1 VLWLAKVLLWHVFCF
16 CKDEATQCIG
26 LGRLTA
32 GQLLALAIS
41 GKSCQTRIWR
51 ITSVRVLRREKMKEE
66 PHSVDVH
73 VGKTI
78 RIQRLLRKVSQTEL
92 GDRVGVTFQQIQ
104 KYEKGSNR
112 VSASML
118 VEIAGALKVDVR
130 TFFDDLSAPDTA
142 NDNPAPSEEF
152 IISREGVLLN
162 AAFFSIKNEALRKKI
177 LKLVQAIAHTEQ
189 VEGEAAE

>member
-1 VLWLAKVLLWHVFCF
+1 
-16 CKDEATQCIG
+16 
-26 LGRLTA
+26 
-32 GQLLALAIS
+32 
-41 GKSCQTRIWR
+41 
-51 ITSVRVLRREKMKEE
+51 MKEE

-130 TFFDDLSAPDTA
+130 TFFDDLSTLTMPTTTPLRARNSLFRA
-142 NDNPAPSEEF
+142 KACFSMRRSF
-152 IISREGVLLN
+152 RSRTKRF
-162 AAFFSIKNEALRKKI
+162 ARRS
-177 LKLVQAIAHTEQ
+177 
-189 VEGEAAE
+189 

>member
-1 VLWLAKVLLWHVFCF
+1 
-16 CKDEATQCIG
+16 
-26 LGRLTA
+26 
-32 GQLLALAIS
+32 
-41 GKSCQTRIWR
+41 
-51 ITSVRVLRREKMKEE
+51 MKEE

-118 VEIAGALKVDVR
+118 VEIAGALSVDVR
-130 TFFDDLSAPDTA
+130 TFFDDLTAAAANA

-152 IISREGVLLN
+152 VISREGVQLN
-162 AAFFSIKNEALRKKI
+162 AAFFSIKNEQLRKKI
-177 LKLVQAIAHTEQ
+177 LKLVQAIASTEQ
-189 VEGEAAE
+189 MDADAAE

>member
-1 VLWLAKVLLWHVFCF
+1 
-16 CKDEATQCIG
+16 
-26 LGRLTA
+26 
-32 GQLLALAIS
+32 
-41 GKSCQTRIWR
+41 
-51 ITSVRVLRREKMKEE
+51 MKEE

-118 VEIAGALKVDVR
+118 VEIAGALSVDVR
-130 TFFDDLSAPDTA
+130 TFFDDLTAAAANA

-152 IISREGVLLN
+152 VISREGVQLN
-162 AAFFSIKNEALRKKI
+162 AAFFSIKNEPLRKKI
-177 LKLVQAIAHTEQ
+177 LKLVQAIASTEQ
-189 VEGEAAE
+189 MEADAAE

>member
-1 VLWLAKVLLWHVFCF
+1 
-16 CKDEATQCIG
+16 
-26 LGRLTA
+26 
-32 GQLLALAIS
+32 
-41 GKSCQTRIWR
+41 
-51 ITSVRVLRREKMKEE
+51 MKEE

-118 VEIAGALKVDVR
+118 VEIAGALSVDVR
-130 TFFDDLSAPDTA
+130 TFFDDLTAPAANA

-152 IISREGVLLN
+152 VISREGVLLN

-189 VEGEAAE
+189 LEADAAE

>member
-1 VLWLAKVLLWHVFCF
+1 
-16 CKDEATQCIG
+16 
-26 LGRLTA
+26 
-32 GQLLALAIS
+32 
-41 GKSCQTRIWR
+41 
-51 ITSVRVLRREKMKEE
+51 MKEE
-66 PHSVDVH
+66 PHTVDVH

-118 VEIAGALKVDVR
+118 VEIAGALSVDVR
-130 TFFDDLSAPDTA
+130 TFFDDLTAPAGNA

-152 IISREGVLLN
+152 IISREGVQLN
-162 AAFFSIKNEALRKKI
+162 AAFFSIKNEQLRKKI
-177 LKLVQAIAHTEQ
+177 LKLVQAIASTEQ
-189 VEGEAAE
+189 MEADAAE

>member
-1 VLWLAKVLLWHVFCF
+1 
-16 CKDEATQCIG
+16 
-26 LGRLTA
+26 
-32 GQLLALAIS
+32 
-41 GKSCQTRIWR
+41 
-51 ITSVRVLRREKMKEE
+51 MKEE

-118 VEIAGALKVDVR
+118 VEIAGALNVDVR
-130 TFFDDLSAPDTA
+130 TFFDDLTAPAANA

-152 IISREGVLLN
+152 VISREGVQLN
-162 AAFFSIKNEALRKKI
+162 AAFFSIKNEQLRKKI
-177 LKLVQAIAHTEQ
+177 LKLVQAIASTEQ
-189 VEGEAAE
+189 GEVDAAE

>member
-1 VLWLAKVLLWHVFCF
+1 
-16 CKDEATQCIG
+16 
-26 LGRLTA
+26 
-32 GQLLALAIS
+32 
-41 GKSCQTRIWR
+41 
-51 ITSVRVLRREKMKEE
+51 MKEE
-66 PHSVDVH
+66 PHAVDVH

-118 VEIAGALKVDVR
+118 VEIAGALSVDVR
-130 TFFDDLSAPDTA
+130 TFFDDLTAAAANA

-152 IISREGVLLN
+152 VISREGVQLN
-162 AAFFSIKNEALRKKI
+162 AAFFSIKNEQLRKKI
-177 LKLVQAIAHTEQ
+177 LKLVQAIASTEQ
-189 VEGEAAE
+189 MEADAAE

>member
-1 VLWLAKVLLWHVFCF
+1 
-16 CKDEATQCIG
+16 
-26 LGRLTA
+26 
-32 GQLLALAIS
+32 
-41 GKSCQTRIWR
+41 
-51 ITSVRVLRREKMKEE
+51 MKEE

-130 TFFDDLSAPDTA
+130 TFFDDLSTPATA

-152 IISREGVLLN
+152 VISREGVLLN

-177 LKLVQAIAHTEQ
+177 LKLVQAIANTEQ
-189 VEGEAAE
+189 LDADAAE

>member
-1 VLWLAKVLLWHVFCF
+1 
-16 CKDEATQCIG
+16 
-26 LGRLTA
+26 
-32 GQLLALAIS
+32 
-41 GKSCQTRIWR
+41 
-51 ITSVRVLRREKMKEE
+51 MKEE

-118 VEIAGALKVDVR
+118 VEIAGALNVDVR
-130 TFFDDLSAPDTA
+130 TFFDDLTAPAANA

-152 IISREGVLLN
+152 VISREGVQLN
-162 AAFFSIKNEALRKKI
+162 AAFFSIKNEQVRKKI
-177 LKLVQAIAHTEQ
+177 LKLVQAIASTEQ
-189 VEGEAAE
+189 MEADAAE

>member
-1 VLWLAKVLLWHVFCF
+1 
-16 CKDEATQCIG
+16 
-26 LGRLTA
+26 
-32 GQLLALAIS
+32 
-41 GKSCQTRIWR
+41 
-51 ITSVRVLRREKMKEE
+51 MKEE

-118 VEIAGALKVDVR
+118 VEIAGALSVDVR
-130 TFFDDLSAPDTA
+130 TFFDDLTAPAANA

-152 IISREGVLLN
+152 IISREGVQLN
-162 AAFFSIKNEALRKKI
+162 AAFFSIKNEQLRKKI
-177 LKLVQAIAHTEQ
+177 LKLVQAIATTEQ
-189 VEGEAAE
+189 TEIDAAE

>member
-1 VLWLAKVLLWHVFCF
+1 
-16 CKDEATQCIG
+16 
-26 LGRLTA
+26 
-32 GQLLALAIS
+32 
-41 GKSCQTRIWR
+41 
-51 ITSVRVLRREKMKEE
+51 MKEE

-118 VEIAGALKVDVR
+118 VEIAGALSVDVR
-130 TFFDDLSAPDTA
+130 TFFDDLTAPAANA

-152 IISREGVLLN
+152 IISREGVQLN
-162 AAFFSIKNEALRKKI
+162 AAFFSIKNEQLRKKI
-177 LKLVQAIAHTEQ
+177 LKLVQAIASTEQ
-189 VEGEAAE
+189 TEVDAAE

>member
-1 VLWLAKVLLWHVFCF
+1 
-16 CKDEATQCIG
+16 
-26 LGRLTA
+26 
-32 GQLLALAIS
+32 
-41 GKSCQTRIWR
+41 
-51 ITSVRVLRREKMKEE
+51 MKEE

-118 VEIAGALKVDVR
+118 VEIAGALSVDVR
-130 TFFDDLSAPDTA
+130 TFFDDLTAAAANA

-152 IISREGVLLN
+152 VISREGVQLN
-162 AAFFSIKNEALRKKI
+162 AAFFSIKNEQLRKKI
-177 LKLVQAIAHTEQ
+177 LKLVQAIASTEQ
-189 VEGEAAE
+189 MDAGAAE

>member
-1 VLWLAKVLLWHVFCF
+1 
-16 CKDEATQCIG
+16 
-26 LGRLTA
+26 
-32 GQLLALAIS
+32 
-41 GKSCQTRIWR
+41 
-51 ITSVRVLRREKMKEE
+51 MKEE
-66 PHSVDVH
+66 PHAVDVH

-118 VEIAGALKVDVR
+118 VEIAGALSVDVR
-130 TFFDDLSAPDTA
+130 TFFDDLTAAAANA

-152 IISREGVLLN
+152 IISREGVQLN
-162 AAFFSIKNEALRKKI
+162 AAFFSIKNEQLRKKI
-177 LKLVQAIAHTEQ
+177 LKLVQAIASTEQ
-189 VEGEAAE
+189 MEADAAE

>member
-1 VLWLAKVLLWHVFCF
+1 
-16 CKDEATQCIG
+16 
-26 LGRLTA
+26 
-32 GQLLALAIS
+32 
-41 GKSCQTRIWR
+41 
-51 ITSVRVLRREKMKEE
+51 MKEE

-118 VEIAGALKVDVR
+118 VEIAGALSVDVR
-130 TFFDDLSAPDTA
+130 TFFDDLTAPAANA

-152 IISREGVLLN
+152 IISREGVQLN
-162 AAFFSIKNEALRKKI
+162 AAFFSIKNEQLRKKI
-177 LKLVQAIAHTEQ
+177 LKLVQAIASTEQ
-189 VEGEAAE
+189 TDIDAAE

>member
-1 VLWLAKVLLWHVFCF
+1 
-16 CKDEATQCIG
+16 
-26 LGRLTA
+26 
-32 GQLLALAIS
+32 
-41 GKSCQTRIWR
+41 
-51 ITSVRVLRREKMKEE
+51 MKEE

-118 VEIAGALKVDVR
+118 VEIAGALSVDVR
-130 TFFDDLSAPDTA
+130 TFFDDLTAPAANA

-152 IISREGVLLN
+152 VISREGVQLN
-162 AAFFSIKNEALRKKI
+162 AAFFSIKNEQLRKKI
-177 LKLVQAIAHTEQ
+177 LKLVQAIATTEQ
-189 VEGEAAE
+189 TDFDAAE

>member
-1 VLWLAKVLLWHVFCF
+1 
-16 CKDEATQCIG
+16 
-26 LGRLTA
+26 
-32 GQLLALAIS
+32 
-41 GKSCQTRIWR
+41 
-51 ITSVRVLRREKMKEE
+51 MKEE

-118 VEIAGALKVDVR
+118 VEIAGALNVDVR
-130 TFFDDLSAPDTA
+130 TFFDDLTAPAANA

-152 IISREGVLLN
+152 VISREGVQLN
-162 AAFFSIKNEALRKKI
+162 AAFFSIKNEQLRKKI
-177 LKLVQAIAHTEQ
+177 LKLVQAIASTEQ
-189 VEGEAAE
+189 SEVDAAE

>member
-1 VLWLAKVLLWHVFCF
+1 
-16 CKDEATQCIG
+16 
-26 LGRLTA
+26 
-32 GQLLALAIS
+32 
-41 GKSCQTRIWR
+41 
-51 ITSVRVLRREKMKEE
+51 MKEE

-118 VEIAGALKVDVR
+118 VEIAGALNVDVR
-130 TFFDDLSAPDTA
+130 TFFDDLTAPAANA

-152 IISREGVLLN
+152 VISREGVQLN
-162 AAFFSIKNEALRKKI
+162 AAFFSIKNEQLRKKI
-177 LKLVQAIAHTEQ
+177 LKLVQAIATTEQ
-189 VEGEAAE
+189 TDFDAAE

>member
-1 VLWLAKVLLWHVFCF
+1 
-16 CKDEATQCIG
+16 
-26 LGRLTA
+26 
-32 GQLLALAIS
+32 
-41 GKSCQTRIWR
+41 
-51 ITSVRVLRREKMKEE
+51 MKEE

-118 VEIAGALKVDVR
+118 VEIAGALSVDVR
-130 TFFDDLSAPDTA
+130 TFFDDLTAPAANA

-152 IISREGVLLN
+152 VISREGVQLN
-162 AAFFSIKNEALRKKI
+162 AAFFSIKNEQLRKKI
-177 LKLVQAIAHTEQ
+177 LKLVQAIATTEQ
-189 VEGEAAE
+189 TEIDAAE

>member
-1 VLWLAKVLLWHVFCF
+1 
-16 CKDEATQCIG
+16 
-26 LGRLTA
+26 
-32 GQLLALAIS
+32 
-41 GKSCQTRIWR
+41 
-51 ITSVRVLRREKMKEE
+51 MKEE

-118 VEIAGALKVDVR
+118 VEIAGALSVDVR
-130 TFFDDLSAPDTA
+130 TFFDDLTAPAANA

-152 IISREGVLLN
+152 IISREGVQLN
-162 AAFFSIKNEALRKKI
+162 AAFFSIKNEQLRKKI
-177 LKLVQAIAHTEQ
+177 LKLVQAIASTEQ
-189 VEGEAAE
+189 AEVDAAE

>member
-1 VLWLAKVLLWHVFCF
+1 
-16 CKDEATQCIG
+16 
-26 LGRLTA
+26 
-32 GQLLALAIS
+32 
-41 GKSCQTRIWR
+41 
-51 ITSVRVLRREKMKEE
+51 MKEE

-118 VEIAGALKVDVR
+118 VEIAGALSVDVR
-130 TFFDDLSAPDTA
+130 TFFDDLTATAANA

-152 IISREGVLLN
+152 VISREGVQLN
-162 AAFFSIKNEALRKKI
+162 AAFFSIKNEQLRKKI
-177 LKLVQAIAHTEQ
+177 LKLVQALASTERMDAD
-189 VEGEAAE
+189 AAE

>member
-1 VLWLAKVLLWHVFCF
+1 
-16 CKDEATQCIG
+16 
-26 LGRLTA
+26 
-32 GQLLALAIS
+32 
-41 GKSCQTRIWR
+41 
-51 ITSVRVLRREKMKEE
+51 MKEE

-118 VEIAGALKVDVR
+118 VEIA
-130 TFFDDLSAPDTA
+130 LSA
-142 NDNPAPSEEF
+142 
-152 IISREGVLLN
+152 EGRCQDV
-162 AAFFSIKNEALRKKI
+162 F
-177 LKLVQAIAHTEQ
+177 
-189 VEGEAAE
+189 

>member
-1 VLWLAKVLLWHVFCF
+1 
-16 CKDEATQCIG
+16 
-26 LGRLTA
+26 
-32 GQLLALAIS
+32 
-41 GKSCQTRIWR
+41 
-51 ITSVRVLRREKMKEE
+51 MKEE

-118 VEIAGALKVDVR
+118 VEIAGALSVDVR
-130 TFFDDLSAPDTA
+130 TFFDDLTAAAANA

-152 IISREGVLLN
+152 VISREGVQLN
-162 AAFFSIKNEALRKKI
+162 AAFFSIKNEQLRKKI
-177 LKLVQAIAHTEQ
+177 LKLVQAIASTEQ
-189 VEGEAAE
+189 TEVDAAE

>member
-1 VLWLAKVLLWHVFCF
+1 
-16 CKDEATQCIG
+16 
-26 LGRLTA
+26 
-32 GQLLALAIS
+32 
-41 GKSCQTRIWR
+41 
-51 ITSVRVLRREKMKEE
+51 MKEE

-118 VEIAGALKVDVR
+118 VEIAGALNVDVR
-130 TFFDDLSAPDTA
+130 TFFDDLTAPAANA

-152 IISREGVLLN
+152 VISREGVQLN
-162 AAFFSIKNEALRKKI
+162 AAFFSIKNEQLRKKI
-177 LKLVQAIAHTEQ
+177 LKLVQAIASTEQ
-189 VEGEAAE
+189 TEIDAAE

>member
-1 VLWLAKVLLWHVFCF
+1 
-16 CKDEATQCIG
+16 
-26 LGRLTA
+26 
-32 GQLLALAIS
+32 
-41 GKSCQTRIWR
+41 
-51 ITSVRVLRREKMKEE
+51 MKEE

-118 VEIAGALKVDVR
+118 VEIAGALSVDVR
-130 TFFDDLSAPDTA
+130 TFFDDLTAPAANA

-152 IISREGVLLN
+152 VISREGVQLN
-162 AAFFSIKNEALRKKI
+162 AAFFSIKNEPLRKKI
-177 LKLVQAIAHTEQ
+177 LKLVQAIASTEQ
-189 VEGEAAE
+189 MEADAAE

>member
-1 VLWLAKVLLWHVFCF
+1 
-16 CKDEATQCIG
+16 
-26 LGRLTA
+26 
-32 GQLLALAIS
+32 
-41 GKSCQTRIWR
+41 
-51 ITSVRVLRREKMKEE
+51 MKEE

-118 VEIAGALKVDVR
+118 VEIAGALSVDVR
-130 TFFDDLSAPDTA
+130 TFFDDLTAAAANA

-152 IISREGVLLN
+152 VISREGVQLN
-162 AAFFSIKNEALRKKI
+162 AAFFSIKNEQLRKKI
-177 LKLVQAIAHTEQ
+177 LKLVQAIASTEQ
-189 VEGEAAE
+189 MEADAAE

>member
-1 VLWLAKVLLWHVFCF
+1 
-16 CKDEATQCIG
+16 
-26 LGRLTA
+26 
-32 GQLLALAIS
+32 
-41 GKSCQTRIWR
+41 
-51 ITSVRVLRREKMKEE
+51 MKEE

-118 VEIAGALKVDVR
+118 VEIAGALSVDVR
-130 TFFDDLSAPDTA
+130 TFFDDLTAPAANA

-152 IISREGVLLN
+152 VISREGVQLN
-162 AAFFSIKNEALRKKI
+162 AAFFSIKNEQLRKKI
-177 LKLVQAIAHTEQ
+177 LKLVQAIASTEQ
-189 VEGEAAE
+189 MDADAAE

>member
-1 VLWLAKVLLWHVFCF
+1 
-16 CKDEATQCIG
+16 
-26 LGRLTA
+26 
-32 GQLLALAIS
+32 
-41 GKSCQTRIWR
+41 
-51 ITSVRVLRREKMKEE
+51 MKEE

-118 VEIAGALKVDVR
+118 VEIAGALSVDVR
-130 TFFDDLSAPDTA
+130 TFFDDLTAAAANA

-152 IISREGVLLN
+152 VISREGVQLN
-162 AAFFSIKNEALRKKI
+162 AAFFSIKNEQLRKKI
-177 LKLVQAIAHTEQ
+177 LKLVQAIASTEQ
-189 VEGEAAE
+189 AEVDAAE

>member
-1 VLWLAKVLLWHVFCF
+1 MKV
-16 CKDEATQCIG
+16 
-26 LGRLTA
+26 
-32 GQLLALAIS
+32 
-41 GKSCQTRIWR
+41 
-51 ITSVRVLRREKMKEE
+51 E

-130 TFFDDLSAPDTA
+130 TFFDDLSTPDNA

-152 IISREGVLLN
+152 VISREGVLLN

-177 LKLVQAIAHTEQ
+177 LKLVQAIANTEQ
-189 VEGEAAE
+189 LDTEAAE

>member
-1 VLWLAKVLLWHVFCF
+1 
-16 CKDEATQCIG
+16 
-26 LGRLTA
+26 
-32 GQLLALAIS
+32 
-41 GKSCQTRIWR
+41 
-51 ITSVRVLRREKMKEE
+51 MKEE

-118 VEIAGALKVDVR
+118 VEIAGALNVDVR
-130 TFFDDLSAPDTA
+130 TFFDDLTAPAANA

-152 IISREGVLLN
+152 VISREGVQLN
-162 AAFFSIKNEALRKKI
+162 AAFFSIKNEQLRKKI
-177 LKLVQAIAHTEQ
+177 LKLVQAIASTEQ
-189 VEGEAAE
+189 ADIDAAE

>member
-1 VLWLAKVLLWHVFCF
+1 
-16 CKDEATQCIG
+16 
-26 LGRLTA
+26 
-32 GQLLALAIS
+32 
-41 GKSCQTRIWR
+41 
-51 ITSVRVLRREKMKEE
+51 MKEE

-118 VEIAGALKVDVR
+118 VEIAGALSVDVR
-130 TFFDDLSAPDTA
+130 TFFDDLTAVAANA

-152 IISREGVLLN
+152 VISREGVQLN
-162 AAFFSIKNEALRKKI
+162 AAFFSIKNEQLRKKI
-177 LKLVQAIAHTEQ
+177 LKLVQAIASTEQ
-189 VEGEAAE
+189 MEADAAE

>member
-1 VLWLAKVLLWHVFCF
+1 
-16 CKDEATQCIG
+16 
-26 LGRLTA
+26 
-32 GQLLALAIS
+32 
-41 GKSCQTRIWR
+41 
-51 ITSVRVLRREKMKEE
+51 MKEE
-66 PHSVDVH
+66 PHAVDVH

-130 TFFDDLSAPDTA
+130 TFFDDLSTPDTA

-152 IISREGVLLN
+152 VISREGVLLN
-162 AAFFSIKNEALRKKI
+162 AAFFSIKNEPLRKKI
-177 LKLVQAIAHTEQ
+177 LKLVQAIASTEQ
-189 VEGEAAE
+189 LDAEAAE

>member
-1 VLWLAKVLLWHVFCF
+1 
-16 CKDEATQCIG
+16 
-26 LGRLTA
+26 
-32 GQLLALAIS
+32 
-41 GKSCQTRIWR
+41 
-51 ITSVRVLRREKMKEE
+51 MKEE

-118 VEIAGALKVDVR
+118 VEIAGALSVDVR
-130 TFFDDLSAPDTA
+130 TFFDDLTAPGPNA

-152 IISREGVLLN
+152 IISREGVQLN
-162 AAFFSIKNEALRKKI
+162 AAFFSIKNEQLRKKI
-177 LKLVQAIAHTEQ
+177 LKLVQAIASTEQ
-189 VEGEAAE
+189 MEADAAE

>member
-1 VLWLAKVLLWHVFCF
+1 MKV
-16 CKDEATQCIG
+16 
-26 LGRLTA
+26 
-32 GQLLALAIS
+32 
-41 GKSCQTRIWR
+41 
-51 ITSVRVLRREKMKEE
+51 E

-130 TFFDDLSAPDTA
+130 TFFDDLSNPDTA

-152 IISREGVLLN
+152 VISREGVLLN
-162 AAFFSIKNEALRKKI
+162 AAFFSIKNEPLRKKI
-177 LKLVQAIAHTEQ
+177 LKLVQAIASTEQ
-189 VEGEAAE
+189 LDGEAAE